1 MFWLYRYKGF
11 SRTAARTVHTAVVLA
26 VKLHEAIVSNRP
38 DSWRGNAAKENTVK
52 GAIFGVLQNFDEVL
66 RLFPIVCQQQ
76 EY

>member
-1 MFWLYRYKGF
+1 M
-11 SRTAARTVHTAVVLA
+11 ALA
-26 VKLHEAIVSNRP
+26 VKLHEAILNHRP

-52 GAIFGVLQNFDEVL
+52 GAMFGVLQNFDEVL